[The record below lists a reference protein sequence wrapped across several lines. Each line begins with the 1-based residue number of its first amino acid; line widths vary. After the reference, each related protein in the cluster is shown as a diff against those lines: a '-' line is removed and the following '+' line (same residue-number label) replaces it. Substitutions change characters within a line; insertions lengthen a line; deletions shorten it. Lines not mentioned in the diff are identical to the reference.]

1 MNFLRNVKVLLV
13 FVVIYTCWYYFFNYF
28 EFLRLQQLLLWS
40 DINECTVGTNNCD
53 AQATCSNTF
62 GSYTCAC
69 NSGWTGRGENCT
81 GMWK

>member
-13 FVVIYTCWYYFFNYF
+13 FVVINTCWYYFFNYF

-53 AQATCSNTF
+53 AQATCNNTF

-69 NSGWTGRGENCT
+69 NSGWTGRGEDCT